1 MRGHT
6 TNVPQVMDP
15 RRVNS
20 FTTNEQGD
28 SPPFATQIPTIK
40 KKVTISVEMND
51 ILPMSH
57 QRDALSDDD
66 EEPHNLRDE
75 EDEEEGSDKDKIDEG
90 VLQDV
95 IDDDIEDES
104 IHM

>member
-1 MRGHT
+1 
-6 TNVPQVMDP
+6 MDP
-15 RRVNS
+15 RRLNS

-28 SPPFATQIPTIK
+28 SPPFAAQLPPRK

-51 ILPMSH
+51 ILPLSH
-57 QRDALSDDD
+57 QRDGLSDED
-66 EEPHNLRDE
+66 EEPHNMRDE

-95 IDDDIEDES
+95 IDDEIEDDN
-104 IHM
+104 INM